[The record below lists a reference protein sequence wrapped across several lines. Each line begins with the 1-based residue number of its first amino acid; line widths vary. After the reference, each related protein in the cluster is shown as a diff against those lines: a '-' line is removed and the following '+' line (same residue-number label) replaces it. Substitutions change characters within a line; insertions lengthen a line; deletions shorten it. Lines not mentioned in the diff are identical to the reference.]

1 MKPSTTLGMLLLACI
16 TSNAQSNWSPL
27 VSIEENIHL
36 TDVAPSYNYL
46 NLSVPAGNA
55 GMRMGAYYTHNS
67 QLSAEITLG
76 VVGVGTPGAFSNTMI
91 PVEAV
96 GHYNL
101 LDGMNV
107 KLPSKFNLDLGVGF
121 GLAESSSGNFGFS
134 EHVVSGASMELPHVV
149 PFGTL
154 IIGIRYTSF
163 FDDYI
168 DGTVVNGSSTDGV
181 LRFCAAVR
189 LDGTYKK
196 LATALIEA
204 ESKVKKLKADHAII
218 EKAHSEK
225 IALTNTENKKLN
237 SEKTALVVE
246 LDALKA
252 SQSEMLK
259 EVKEAKSAP
268 TIKKQYHVVIGSFPS
283 QEMAENYAEMI
294 DEETS
299 IVPVNEL
306 STFRVVLSIHDKLN
320 QALSALENAR
330 EITSTAWIAVN

>member
-1 MKPSTTLGMLLLACI
+1 MKPINTLAALLLACI
-16 TSNAQSNWSPL
+16 TSYAQSNWSPL

-55 GMRMGAYYTHNS
+55 GMRMGAFYTHNS

-76 VVGVGTPGAFSNTMI
+76 VVGVGTPGAFSNTII
-91 PVEAV
+91 PIEAI

-101 LDGMNV
+101 LDGMDV

-121 GLAESSSGNFGFS
+121 GLAESSNGNFGFS
-134 EHVVSGASMELPHVV
+134 EHIVSGASIELPDVV

-154 IIGIRYTSF
+154 IMGIRYTSF
-163 FDDYI
+163 LDDYI
-168 DGTVVNGSSTDGV
+168 DGTVVSGSSKDGV
-181 LRFCAAVR
+181 VRFYTAVR
-189 LDGTYKK
+189 LDGTHKK
-196 LATALIEA
+196 LAQELIEA
-204 ESKVKKLKADHAII
+204 ESKAEKLKADHAII

-237 SEKTALVVE
+237 AEKTALLVE

-252 SQSEMLK
+252 SQSDMLK
-259 EVKEAKSAP
+259 EVNEAKSIP
-268 TIKKQYHVVIGSFPS
+268 TINKQYHVVIGSFPS

-294 DEETS
+294 EKETR

-306 STFRVVLSIHDKLN
+306 STFRVVLSMHDKLS

-330 EITSTAWIAVN
+330 IIISTAWIAVN

>member
-1 MKPSTTLGMLLLACI
+1 MKPINTLAALLLACI
-16 TSNAQSNWSPL
+16 TSYAQSNWSPL

-55 GMRMGAYYTHNS
+55 GMRMGAFYTHNS

-76 VVGVGTPGAFSNTMI
+76 VVGVGTPGAFSNTII
-91 PVEAV
+91 PIEAI

-101 LDGMNV
+101 LDGMDV

-121 GLAESSSGNFGFS
+121 GLAESSNGNFGFS
-134 EHVVSGASMELPHVV
+134 EHIVSGASIELPDVV

-154 IIGIRYTSF
+154 IMGIRYTYF
-163 FDDYI
+163 LDDYI
-168 DGTVVNGSSTDGV
+168 DGTVVSGSSKDGV
-181 LRFCAAVR
+181 VRFYTAVR
-189 LDGTYKK
+189 LDGTHKK
-196 LATALIEA
+196 LAQELIEA
-204 ESKVKKLKADHAII
+204 ESKAEKLKADHAII

-237 SEKTALVVE
+237 AEKTALLVE

-252 SQSEMLK
+252 SQSDMLK
-259 EVKEAKSAP
+259 EVNEAKSIP

-294 DEETS
+294 EKETR

-306 STFRVVLSIHDKLN
+306 STFRVVLSMHDKLS

-330 EITSTAWIAVN
+330 IIISTAWIAVN